1 MRLPHQNVYSIALVI
16 FVYLGAAECLRIAV
30 IGSGNWGSVVA
41 RNLARNAQLN
51 SAAEKKVKMWV
62 HDENLVSKINLEHKN
77 EKYLPG
83 VSLTENVVATANLEE
98 CCNDADVLVFV
109 MPHEYLPDILTDLK
123 GKVKPS
129 AIGVSLAKSITMT
142 EDGPQRCSEQIRR

>member
-1 MRLPHQNVYSIALVI
+1 MRFPH
-16 FVYLGAAECLRIAV
+16 R
-30 IGSGNWGSVVA
+30 SGNWGSVVA
-41 RNLARNAQLN
+41 RNLARNAQFN

-62 HDENLVSKINLEHKN
+62 HDENLVSQINLEHMN

-83 VSLTENVVATANLEE
+83 VSLTENVIATANLAE

-123 GKVKPS
+123 GKVKAS

-142 EDGPQRCSEQIRR
+142 EYGPQRCSEQIRSELNLEHVAVVMGANI

>member
-1 MRLPHQNVYSIALVI
+1 MRIPNHGVYSIVVVLI
-16 FVYLGAAECLRIAV
+16 ICLRAAEGLRIAV

-41 RNLARNAQLN
+41 RNLARNAQFN

-62 HDENLVSKINLEHKN
+62 HDENLVNKINLEHMN

-98 CCNDADVLVFV
+98 CCKDADVLVFV
-109 MPHEYLPDILTDLK
+109 MPHEYLPDMLTDLK
-123 GKVKPS
+123 GKIKPS

-142 EDGPQRCSEQIRR
+142 EDGPQRCSELIRR